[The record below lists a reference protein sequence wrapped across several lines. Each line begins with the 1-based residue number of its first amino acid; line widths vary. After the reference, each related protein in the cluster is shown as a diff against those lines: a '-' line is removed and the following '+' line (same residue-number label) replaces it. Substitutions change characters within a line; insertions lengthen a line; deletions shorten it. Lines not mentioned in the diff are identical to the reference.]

1 MKNGFSQESKVI
13 SFWETEWNDAK
24 ELNWNKAIHSSFLQ
38 VSLANCFWN
47 HRNCCA
53 WLTALC
59 KTVLHIWGLCW
70 ALYSL
75 WQGKTGWMHFISQE
89 LSHSNWGCVC
99 SDHLREAL
107 GLWGCQS
114 TTSQRCCDFCY
125 CRWFSWKSTFLFFLF
140 WGKTA
145 IKYIQWP
152 VISPGKFTCISVTS
166 DFAAVCGQRWI
177 DSW

>member
-1 MKNGFSQESKVI
+1 
-13 SFWETEWNDAK
+13 
-24 ELNWNKAIHSSFLQ
+24 
-38 VSLANCFWN
+38 
-47 HRNCCA
+47 
-53 WLTALC
+53 
-59 KTVLHIWGLCW
+59 
-70 ALYSL
+70 
-75 WQGKTGWMHFISQE
+75 MHFISQE

-152 VISPGKFTCISVTS
+152 VISPGKFYLHFCYLWLCCCLWSEVDWFLIEPSGDSAVWKSTCYTPSKLL
-166 DFAAVCGQRWI
+166 CGKTMLFYDYNSSGLVLVVLGMDICQ
-177 DSW
+177 